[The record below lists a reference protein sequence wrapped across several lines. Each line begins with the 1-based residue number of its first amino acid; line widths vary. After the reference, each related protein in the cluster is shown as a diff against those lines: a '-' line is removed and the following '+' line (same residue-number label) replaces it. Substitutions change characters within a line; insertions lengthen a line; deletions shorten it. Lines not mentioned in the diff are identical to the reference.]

1 MPRFIVASI
10 LLVVFSTAPSYA
22 ASSSDLAL
30 FGKDPGKDKVFACFT
45 RVYDA
50 AHLKS
55 HPKQNV
61 TDMTLLV
68 DSSVDDGDD
77 SATRSYRLEIGVNF
91 RRVSKPFEVSGSCSG
106 AVDDRGMLHC
116 GVDCDGGQIDVR
128 LKDTNAVLVDI
139 PYGARVWDPS
149 QDENSDDPD
158 AGVVPEAAFGVDD
171 KTFLLQRTALDAC
184 VSLVNDDDKQALLS
198 AAK

>member
-1 MPRFIVASI
+1 MPRLIAAS
-10 LLVVFSTAPSYA
+10 LLLALLSTAPSCA
-22 ASSSDLAL
+22 ASASDLAL

-61 TDMTLLV
+61 TNMTLLV
-68 DSSVDDGDD
+68 DSYIDDGDE
-77 SATRSYRLEIGVNF
+77 SATRYYGLEIGVNF
-91 RRVSKPFEVSGSCSG
+91 RKVGKPFEVSGSCNG
-106 AVDDRGMLHC
+106 AVDNGGMLHC

-128 LKDTNAVLVDI
+128 LKDANAVLVDI

-149 QDENSDDPD
+149 QDETSDDPD
-158 AGVVPEAAFGVDD
+158 AGVVPEAEFGTDD

-184 VSLVNDDDKQALLS
+184 VSLMNDDDKQLLLS